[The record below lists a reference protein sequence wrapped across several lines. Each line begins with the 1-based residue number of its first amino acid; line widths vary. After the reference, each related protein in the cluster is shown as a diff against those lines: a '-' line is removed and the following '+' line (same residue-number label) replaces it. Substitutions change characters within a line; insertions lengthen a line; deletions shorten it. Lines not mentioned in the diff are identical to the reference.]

1 LNTNWEKNIND
12 LNERQ
17 VFKALENKDWDFR
30 TVDGIAKDT
39 GLSAE
44 EVARIIEKYPQMIRL
59 SAVPDNKGRQLYTLA
74 SKAITTKERLAS
86 VRMFISKSI
95 R

>member
-1 LNTNWEKNIND
+1 MNSSWENIID
-12 LNERQ
+12 DKEKQ
-17 VFKALENKDWDFR
+17 VFKALANQDWDFR
-30 TVDGIAKDT
+30 TVDGIAKET
-39 GLSAE
+39 GLTSS
-44 EVARIIEKYPQMIRL
+44 EVARIIEKYPQLIRS

-74 SKAITTKERLAS
+74 SKAITTRERLAS